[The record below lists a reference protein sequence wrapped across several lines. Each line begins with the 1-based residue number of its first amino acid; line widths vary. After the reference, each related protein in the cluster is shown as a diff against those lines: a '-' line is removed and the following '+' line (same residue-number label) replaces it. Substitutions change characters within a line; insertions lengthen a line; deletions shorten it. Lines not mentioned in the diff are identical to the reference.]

1 MDKYLLTEEEINNIK
16 VTSSDIEHLVY
27 QDNETDKEFE
37 TRVIQAID
45 IIGKTKVAK
54 AQLAKL
60 AKLKSPD
67 DVREKVARFI
77 AAVRGLVVWDTL
89 PDEQSKVCGCACKE
103 ACYRYSDTIHAIYA
117 PLLQAAEQKG
127 RQEERERIQGKW
139 LDKPD
144 KGGWWWKAV
153 FMDEMCCGVQPMRVI
168 DYDRPGRGLEVDE
181 GHGDT
186 IPVDK
191 YKINYYPNSMWL
203 YIPEPEYPEWQ
214 SLGDA

>member
-1 MDKYLLTEEEINNIK
+1 MDEYLLTEEEINNIK

-60 AKLKSPD
+60 IAKLKAPD
-67 DVREKVARFI
+67 DVREKVASVIDFYENEDLERRTTEDPSHDDYESFM
-77 AAVRGLVVWDTL
+77 
-89 PDEQSKVCGCACKE
+89 K
-103 ACYRYSDTIHAIYA
+103 RYINAIVDIYA
-117 PLLQAAEQKG
+117 PLLAAAEQKG